1 MIRLVSKSVLISIAA
16 VAVMGCWASVDRQPS
31 RFTPAPSG
39 HESAVL
45 RVSANAV
52 PWSSHRLGEGVSRE
66 LVSVGTLKTVHYP
79 IEPRNPPPLR
89 IEIVAS
95 GEVNEHYVWGTFA
108 SILGG
113 ASLGLLLPVLPF
125 FEDLDLS
132 SEVTIVGHEIG
143 QGVFRRS
150 GRPDEAGVGP
160 TVERDRAL
168 PAVEIAGDAGVLQQ
182 GVGGRRGQ
190 GVLEFLPG
198 LGLLFFDTD
207 LAPLFA
213 PVERAD
219 ALLDV
224 ETPPLRIKLGVDYI
238 TVPS

>member
-52 PWSSHRLGEGVSRE
+52 PWSSHRLGEVVSRE

-132 SEVTIVGHEIG
+132 SEVTIHEEG
-143 QGVFRRS
+143 EPPRSFRVETNAGVTHAIFAD
-150 GRPDEAGVGP
+150 PVAYQDEAAEGAF
-160 TVERDRAL
+160 RAL
-168 PAVEIAGDAGVLQQ
+168 G
-182 GVGGRRGQ
+182 
-190 GVLEFLPG
+190 
-198 LGLLFFDTD
+198 
-207 LAPLFA
+207 
-213 PVERAD
+213 
-219 ALLDV
+219 
-224 ETPPLRIKLGVDYI
+224 LRIAEELAVH
-238 TVPS
+238 